1 MKTANSLY
9 PKCYRLT
16 FAYETVFQINNE
28 SQVVFIYMQLI
39 ALIIAFTI
47 NALDIIFSMFK
58 TFFNAILISVMVL
71 VHCDNSKI
79 VFNDRVFRY
88 VGNLSSQEPIE
99 DTIEDTND
107 LQENLKTD
115 SKSEVIA
122 FKFLLIEVYIEFYN
136 YYSSF

>member
-1 MKTANSLY
+1 
-9 PKCYRLT
+9 
-16 FAYETVFQINNE
+16 
-28 SQVVFIYMQLI
+28 MQLI

-136 YYSSF
+136 FYSSF